1 MNVEASI
8 RISTGAS
15 MNRNVRPFLLMA
27 MVGGLSGCEFVSDP
41 PPPSTAVEAPSDSA
55 EASESTVTPATRIE
69 AEPASSSPSAASAP
83 PALGQA
89 NALEE
94 QVMRAFETAGP
105 GVVNITSTSISY
117 DFFLRATPQEGSG
130 SGFVYDEKG
139 HIVTNFHVV
148 EGASELHV
156 TFFDETR
163 VPADVVGV
171 DPSNDLAVLKVD
183 VGPELLRVIPLGD
196 SDRLKV
202 GRFLVA
208 IGNPF
213 GLQQT
218 LTTGVVSSLGRIIQ
232 GPDGRFI
239 GEIIQ
244 TDAAINPG
252 NSGGPLLDLDG
263 RVVGVNSAII
273 SPSRASAGVGFAIP
287 VGTVKRVVPEL
298 IARGRYPHPWLGVEP
313 WNVSA
318 NLAARLVRAGVRTPG
333 GGGLM
338 VVGLAAGGPAARA
351 GIRGPEEIGL
361 LGNLRIPLGADYILA
376 IEDEP
381 VSSDRDLTILLETK
395 HRVGDR
401 VKVTL
406 WRDGRVQDVQ
416 VTLGE
421 RPD

>member
-1 MNVEASI
+1 MKQWVS
-8 RISTGAS
+8 
-15 MNRNVRPFLLMA
+15 
-27 MVGGLSGCEFVSDP
+27 GLTFCCLIPAGLIGCEVVAEP
-41 PPPSTAVEAPSDSA
+41 PT
-55 EASESTVTPATRIE
+55 SESVATPHAE
-69 AEPASSSPSAASAP
+69 SPAAAEVLPALEPAAP
-83 PALGQA
+83 LVQAPAPVNL
-89 NALEE
+89 LEE
-94 QVMRAFETAGP
+94 QVMRVFETAGP
-105 GVVNITSTSISY
+105 GVVNITSRSISY
-117 DFFLRATPQEGSG
+117 DFFLRAMPQEGSG
-130 SGFVYDEKG
+130 SGFVYDDRG
-139 HIVTNFHVV
+139 HIVTNFHVI
-148 EGASELHV
+148 EGSSDLHV

-163 VPADVVGV
+163 VPAEVVGF

-183 VGPELLRVIPLGD
+183 VTPDLLRAIPLGD
-196 SDRLKV
+196 SERLKV

-218 LTTGVVSSLGRIIQ
+218 LTTGVVSSLGRVIQ

-263 RVVGVNSAII
+263 KLVGVNSAII

-318 NLAARLVRAGVRTPG
+318 NLAARLNRAGVRTPG
-333 GGGLM
+333 GGGVM
-338 VVGLAAGGPAARA
+338 VVDVVARGPAAIA
-351 GIRGPEEIGL
+351 GIRGPSEVGL
-361 LGNLRIPLGADYILA
+361 LGNLRVPIGADYILA
-376 IEDEP
+376 IEGDP
-381 VSSDRDLTILLETK
+381 IATDQDLTVLLETK
-395 HRVGDR
+395 HRVGNR
-401 VKVTL
+401 VRVTV
-406 WRDGRVQDVQ
+406 WREGQ
-416 VTLGE
+416 VLDIELALGE

>member
-1 MNVEASI
+1 
-8 RISTGAS
+8 
-15 MNRNVRPFLLMA
+15 MA
-27 MVGGLSGCEFVSDP
+27 VLAGVAGCEFVADP
-41 PPPSTAVEAPSDSA
+41 PASTAVEVPEGSGEPEERTDQTEGAPL
-55 EASESTVTPATRIE
+55 ELE
-69 AEPASSSPSAASAP
+69 AEPAPSPPEAAP
-83 PALGQA
+83 PAPVQA
-89 NALEE
+89 NVLEE
-94 QVMRAFETAGP
+94 QVMRVFETAGP
-105 GVVNITSTSISY
+105 GVVNITSTGISY
-117 DFFLRATPQEGSG
+117 DFFLRAIPQEGSG
-130 SGFVYDEKG
+130 SGFVYDEEG
-139 HIVTNFHVV
+139 HIVTNYHVI
-148 EGASELHV
+148 ERAAELHV

-163 VPADVVGV
+163 VPAEVVGV
-171 DPSNDLAVLKVD
+171 DPSNDLAVLKVE
-183 VGPELLRVIPLGD
+183 VGSDLLRVIPLGD
-196 SDRLKV
+196 SERLKV

-318 NLAARLVRAGVRTPG
+318 NLAARLARAGVRTPG

-338 VVGLAAGGPAARA
+338 VVGVAAGGPAARA

-376 IEDEP
+376 IEDQT
-381 VSSDRDLTILLETK
+381 VTSDRDLTILLETK

-401 VKVTL
+401 IKVTI
-406 WRDGRVQDVQ
+406 WREGRVQDVE

>member
-1 MNVEASI
+1 MKRNI
-8 RISTGAS
+8 RRFLS
-15 MNRNVRPFLLMA
+15 MAV
-27 MVGGLSGCEFVSDP
+27 LSSAAGCEFVADP
-41 PPPSTAVEAPSDSA
+41 PASSAVEVPGGSA
-55 EASESTVTPATRIE
+55 EASERAEAAPPAIE
-69 AEPASSSPSAASAP
+69 EPAPSPSEAPSAP
-83 PALGQA
+83 PAPVQA
-89 NALEE
+89 NVLEE
-94 QVMRAFETAGP
+94 QVMRVFETAGP

-117 DFFLRATPQEGSG
+117 DFFLRAMPQEGSG
-130 SGFVYDEKG
+130 SGFVYDEEG
-139 HIVTNFHVV
+139 HIVTNYHVI
-148 EGASELHV
+148 EGAAELHV

-163 VPADVVGV
+163 VPAEVVGV
-171 DPSNDLAVLKVD
+171 DPSNDLAVLKVEAGSD
-183 VGPELLRVIPLGD
+183 LLRVIPLGD
-196 SDRLKV
+196 SERLKV

-318 NLAARLVRAGVRTPG
+318 NLAARLARAGVRTPG

-338 VVGLAAGGPAARA
+338 VVGVAAGGPAAKA

-381 VSSDRDLTILLETK
+381 VSSDRDLTIILETK

-406 WRDGRVQDVQ
+406 WREGRVQDVS